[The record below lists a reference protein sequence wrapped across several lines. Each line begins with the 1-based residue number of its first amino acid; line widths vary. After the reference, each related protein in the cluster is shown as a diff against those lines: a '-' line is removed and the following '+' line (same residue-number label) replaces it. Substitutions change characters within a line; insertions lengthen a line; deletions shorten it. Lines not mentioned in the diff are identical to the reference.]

1 MCASFHEKGCN
12 NCAVV
17 YKFWIGP
24 LDRNLAL
31 FLSWKTHIWLDLP
44 TVAKLLMA
52 TSYIFSHLENWTM
65 GQRFQL
71 SLSQQD
77 AQWQLIVS
85 DYCKSIMQLS
95 SKVKVS
101 FTLMSQS
108 LIVSIVRE
116 NGGLQRNKKK
126 KKDGGSVK
134 HHLWKS
140 GITVADPGAEA
151 KPTLGPAIRLWHS
164 EAKKLHSA
172 SMCNCDLVIWA
183 LNPIPP
189 LAANIIWLILW
200 LQVYFIPEL
209 KLEALAHSVTT
220 WDRHLGATVNRYGGC
235 NVWHN

>member
-17 YKFWIGP
+17 YKIWIGS

-126 KKDGGSVK
+126 GRWECEAPPLEEWNNRSRSRSGGKANTGTSYQALAFRGQEAAFRKHVQLWSGHMSLKSNSAPCSK
-134 HHLWKS
+134 HHLTHIMTAGLFYPRTKVRGS
-140 GITVADPGAEA
+140 SPQRDNMG
-151 KPTLGPAIRLWHS
+151 
-164 EAKKLHSA
+164 
-172 SMCNCDLVIWA
+172 
-183 LNPIPP
+183 
-189 LAANIIWLILW
+189 
-200 LQVYFIPEL
+200 
-209 KLEALAHSVTT
+209 
-220 WDRHLGATVNRYGGC
+220 
-235 NVWHN
+235 